1 MRRAW
6 ERELGLGKRAGAGKE
21 GQGTYEGGRAGGPR
35 KEGEGALGKRESALR
50 KTEGGPEK
58 IEGSLGKIEGSLGK
72 REGSLG
78 KREGS
83 GGLGKREGSLEQR
96 GIRNTE
102 ILNNAFKN
110 KSKISCI

>member
-1 MRRAW
+1 LRRAW

-21 GQGTYEGGRAGGPR
+21 GQGAYEGGRAGGPG

-50 KTEGGPEK
+50 KTEGGLE
-58 IEGSLGKIEGSLGK
+58 KIEGSLGK
-72 REGSLG
+72 REGS
-78 KREGS
+78 
-83 GGLGKREGSLEQR
+83 LGKREGSLEQR

>member
-35 KEGEGALGKRESALR
+35 KEGEGALGERESALR
-50 KTEGGPEK
+50 KTEGGLE
-58 IEGSLGKIEGSLGK
+58 KIEGSLGK

>member
-1 MRRAW
+1 LRRAW

-50 KTEGGPEK
+50 KTEGGLE
-58 IEGSLGKIEGSLGK
+58 KIEGSLGK

>member
-1 MRRAW
+1 LRRAW

-58 IEGSLGKIEGSLGK
+58 IEGSLGKI
-72 REGSLG
+72 
-78 KREGS
+78 
-83 GGLGKREGSLEQR
+83 Q
-96 GIRNTE
+96 
-102 ILNNAFKN
+102 
-110 KSKISCI
+110 